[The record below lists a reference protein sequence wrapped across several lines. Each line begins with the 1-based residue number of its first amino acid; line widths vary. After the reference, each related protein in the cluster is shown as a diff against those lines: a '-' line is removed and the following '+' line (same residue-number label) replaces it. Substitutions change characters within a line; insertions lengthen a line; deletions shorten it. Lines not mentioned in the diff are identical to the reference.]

1 MTDDLETL
9 REVREINSSFPY
21 TAPIRACKE
30 QGKKIIAF
38 ECTYVPEEII
48 HAAGI
53 LPIRLTGDSRELD
66 LEEANAYMY
75 INTCS
80 FVRSCLEL
88 VLRKQ
93 YDFLDGFVSATTCD
107 SSRRLTDVW
116 DYYKLTQFV
125 YILSVPRK
133 MTERAH
139 QLYREEVQDLKQRL
153 EEFFDV
159 EISAQALRQAIT
171 VYNKGRELLRELYEL
186 RKSDTPPITGSEVLE
201 VLNAG
206 FKMPREQFNDL
217 LGRLVE
223 EASSGQ
229 RAVEGKFR
237 LMVNGSPLNNADF
250 IKTIEDL
257 GGLVVVDELCTGA
270 RYWWDLVDADPEID
284 PIEALSR
291 RYLNNFP
298 CPRMFPPEGR
308 FNRVLQMVEDYHVD
322 GVVSEIVRYC
332 VHCAHDQ
339 PLLRRRLE
347 KQGVPVLELNV
358 EYGMPGT
365 GQIRTRVQAF
375 LEMLER
381 RTKE

>member
-1 MTDDLETL
+1 MTDTLETL
-9 REVREINSSFPY
+9 QEVREINSSFPY
-21 TAPIRACKE
+21 TAPIRAWKE
-30 QGKKIIAF
+30 QGKKVIAF
-38 ECTYVPEEII
+38 QCTYVPEEII
-48 HAAGI
+48 YAAGI
-53 LPIRLTGDSRELD
+53 MPIRLTGDSRELD

-80 FVRSCLEL
+80 HVRSCLEL

-93 YDFLDGFVSATTCD
+93 YDFLDGFVSGTTCD

-116 DYYKLTQFV
+116 KYYNFTSFVHILT
-125 YILSVPRK
+125 VPRK

-139 QLYREEVQDLKQRL
+139 ELYRREVQDFKRRL

-159 EISAQALRQAIT
+159 EITPQALRQAIK
-171 VYNKGRELLRELYEL
+171 VYNRSRELLHQLYQL
-186 RKSDTPPITGSEVLE
+186 RKSDAPPISGAEVQE

-206 FKMPREQFNDL
+206 WSMPKEQFNQL
-217 LGRLVE
+217 LERLVE

-229 RAVEGKFR
+229 RAVRGNFR
-237 LMVNGSPLNNADF
+237 LMLNGSPLNNPEFTKA
-250 IKTIEDL
+250 IEEL
-257 GGLVVVDELCTGA
+257 GGLVVVDELCTGV
-270 RYWWDLVDADPEID
+270 RYWWELVDTDSEID
-284 PIEALSR
+284 PVAALSR

-298 CPRMFPPEGR
+298 CPRMFPPEER
-308 FNRVLQMVEDYHVD
+308 FNRVLQLVKDYRVE
-322 GVVSEIVRYC
+322 GVISEIVRYC

-347 KQGVPVLELNV
+347 KQGVPVLELGV

-375 LEMLER
+375 LELLEGR
-381 RTKE
+381 VRK

>member
-1 MTDDLETL
+1 MTDSLETL

-21 TAPIRACKE
+21 TAPIRAWKE
-30 QGKKIIAF
+30 QGKKVIAF
-38 ECTYVPEEII
+38 QCTYMPEEII

-53 LPIRLTGDSRELD
+53 LPIKLTGDAQELD

-80 FVRSCLEL
+80 FVRSCLGL

-93 YDFLDGFVSATTCD
+93 YHFLDGFVSGTTCD
-107 SSRRLTDVW
+107 PSRRLMDVW
-116 DYYKLTQFV
+116 KYYKLTPFV
-125 YILSVPRK
+125 YILNVPRK

-139 QLYREEVQDLKQRL
+139 ELYREEVQDLKHRL
-153 EEFFDV
+153 EEFFGV
-159 EISAQALRQAIT
+159 EISAQALRQSIK
-171 VYNKGRELLRELYEL
+171 VYNRTRELLKEVYEL
-186 RKSDTPPITGSEVLE
+186 RKSDTPPITGAEVLE

-217 LGRLVE
+217 LERLAE
-223 EASSGQ
+223 EASSG
-229 RAVEGKFR
+229 RRMVEGKFR
-237 LMVNGSPLNNADF
+237 LMINGSPLNNAEF
-250 IKTIEDL
+250 IRTIEGL
-257 GGLVVVDELCTGA
+257 GGLVVVDELCTGV
-270 RYWWDLVDADPEID
+270 RYWWDLVDANPEID
-284 PIEALSR
+284 PVEALSR
-291 RYLNNFP
+291 RYLSKFP
-298 CPRMFPPEGR
+298 CPRMYPPEGR
-308 FNRVLQMVEDYHVD
+308 FNRVLQMVEDYRVD
-322 GVVSEIVRYC
+322 GVVSEIIRYC

-381 RTKE
+381 RART

>member
-21 TAPIRACKE
+21 TAPIRAWKE
-30 QGKKIIAF
+30 QGKKVIAF

-116 DYYKLTQFV
+116 KYYKLTPFV
-125 YILSVPRK
+125 YILDVPRK

-139 QLYREEVQDLKQRL
+139 KLYREEVQDLKQRL

-159 EISAQALRQAIT
+159 DISAQALRQAIT

-186 RKSDTPPITGSEVLE
+186 RKSDTPPIAGSEVLE

-217 LGRLVE
+217 LVRLVE

-270 RYWWDLVDADPEID
+270 RSWWDLVDADPEID

-308 FNRVLQMVEDYHVD
+308 FNRVLQIVEDYHVD

-381 RTKE
+381 RTKK